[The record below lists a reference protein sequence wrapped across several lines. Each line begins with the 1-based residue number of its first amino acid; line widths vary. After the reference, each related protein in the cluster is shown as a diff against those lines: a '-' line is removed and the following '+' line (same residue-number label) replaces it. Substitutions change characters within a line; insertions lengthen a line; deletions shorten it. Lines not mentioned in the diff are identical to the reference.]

1 MFLTTLPNVITPTV
15 SYLFFQFSAIKRMIF
30 ETLSNLL
37 EFPFDLCSSKPIYRQ
52 MFDPLM
58 NFIG

>member
-1 MFLTTLPNVITPTV
+1 MFLTTLLNVITPTV
-15 SYLFFQFSAIKRMIF
+15 SYLFFQFFVIKRMIF

-37 EFPFDLCSSKPIYRQ
+37 EFPFDLCFSKPMYRQ
-52 MFDPLM
+52 RFDSLM